1 MKNRIA
7 IAAVLIAALLVLA
20 LGWLP
25 ESSGAQVE
33 VKNCA
38 ICHGKQAYKRLLLP
52 SGETVDMFVDVK
64 NLGESVH
71 HNRTCTDCHADIETL
86 PHEGYKPKPVNC
98 TRCHYLGNPVGA
110 PQSET
115 YQAYAES
122 VHGKALAEGKP
133 NAPRCQDCHG
143 THDVKPIA
151 SAESR
156 VSHGLLSETCGRC
169 HEKERNDYIASVHGT
184 PRQGDHA
191 EGDTPTCT
199 SCHGEHNIFSSNDP
213 RSTISPQRVEE
224 DCAQCHEALEIV
236 GKYGISTEQIETYKK
251 SFHGLA
257 VRFGSTVAANCASC
271 HGHHLVLP
279 EDDPRSTVN
288 KDNIPKTCGQE
299 GCHEGAGTNFA
310 IGKIH
315 VNPEDAEAGLVYYI
329 STFFRYFTITV
340 IAGLLIHIALDLMRR
355 YFGSRKRGKGTEQVR
370 KEEAG

>member
-1 MKNRIA
+1 MRNRIA
-7 IAAVLIAALLVLA
+7 IAAVAASALLTLV
-20 LGWLP
+20 LGWMP
-25 ESSGAQVE
+25 SGGEAQVE

-38 ICHGKQAYKRLLLP
+38 ICHGKQSYKRLLLP
-52 SGETVDMFVDVK
+52 SGETVNMFVDVK
-64 NLGESVH
+64 NLAESVH
-71 HNRTCTDCHADIETL
+71 YNKACTDCHADIETL
-86 PHEGYKPKPVNC
+86 PHEGYKPLPVDC

-110 PQSET
+110 PQSDT
-115 YQAYAES
+115 YQAYKES
-122 VHGKALAEGKP
+122 AHGTALAQGKP

-143 THDVKPIA
+143 THDVKPIN
-151 SAESR
+151 SSESR
-156 VSHGLLSETCGRC
+156 VSHDRLSQTCGRC
-169 HEKERNDYIASVHGT
+169 HQQARDDYLASVHGESL
-184 PRQGDHA
+184 PRDGSVDS
-191 EGDTPTCT
+191 PTCT
-199 SCHGEHNIFSSNDP
+199 SCHGEHNIFSSDDP

-224 DCAQCHEALEIV
+224 DCAQCHEAMEIV

-279 EDDPRSTVN
+279 EDDPRSTVH

-329 STFFRYFTITV
+329 STFFRYFTIAV

-355 YFGSRKRGKGTEQVR
+355 FFGAKKREGEGTKVS